1 MQTTTLQDAIE
12 FITEYAA
19 QQQVNID
26 WTTSVWEKNQARMV
40 TIMADPTG
48 DYAVSLGELVK

>member
-1 MQTTTLQDAIE
+1 MILQDAINNAINNAKTVLSE
-12 FITEYAA
+12 VEHAA
-19 QQQVNID
+19 HVLVD
-26 WTTSVWEKNQARMV
+26 GTMRMV